1 MRKVDPV
8 RHGEKRREILEAAGR
23 CFVRDGFR
31 GASIAAI
38 CAEARI
44 SPGHLY
50 HYFSSKEAI
59 VAAMAEIRLEEAA
72 ARFGQLAE
80 GSSVLEAF
88 LAQLDRLN
96 SRRHGAVQPLLLEML
111 SEAGRDPAMAKVVQ
125 DTSRAGRALL
135 AEVLRKGQARGE
147 IDASLDPEMAAALL
161 MSLMDGAKALSIR
174 APDLDGKAA
183 IELLKMMIGRFLAPG
198 GVAAEDRPHT

>member
-8 RHGEKRREILEAAGR
+8 KHGEKRREILEAAGR

-31 GASIAAI
+31 GASISAI
-38 CAEARI
+38 CAEAGI

-72 ARFGQLAE
+72 ARFGQLVE

-88 LAQLDRLN
+88 LAQVDRLH
-96 SRRHGAVQPLLLEML
+96 SWRRGAAQRSLLLEML
-111 SEAGRDPAMAKVVQ
+111 AEAGREPAMAKVVQ
-125 DTSRAGRALL
+125 DTSRAMRDLL
-135 AEVLRKGQARGE
+135 AEVPPQGPGPAARSTP
-147 IDASLDPEMAAALL
+147 A
-161 MSLMDGAKALSIR
+161 SIR
-174 APDLDGKAA
+174 
-183 IELLKMMIGRFLAPG
+183 RW
-198 GVAAEDRPHT
+198 RRRS